1 MVADCLGHLQL
12 DAVFTCDKSRCNS
25 TLTGAPDAN
34 VACYYLRCKHLTVFK
49 HGRKLKVCEVP

>member
-1 MVADCLGHLQL
+1 MDGGCLGRLKL
-12 DAVFTCDKSRCNS
+12 DTVFTCDVEHCSS
-25 TLTGAPDAN
+25 TWSGAPEAN